1 MPHKGTVDSLRN
13 IVVESLA
20 ESLHKYAKV
29 YLSQRFIIH
38 SPKNVFCFFCGHL
51 NHTIASFQ
59 ICAKWI
65 RQKKKAVSGRNQSR
79 QVKDIQNKLEDCLKL
94 FSEIGVCICHSSS
107 LLEDRFQVVSEY
119 PLGLVLKY
127 NVYDKNCSTSC

>member
-13 IVVESLA
+13 IVVEFLA

-29 YLSQRFIIH
+29 NLSHRFIIH
-38 SPKNVFCFFCGHL
+38 SPKNVLYFFCGHL
-51 NHTIASFQ
+51 NYTIASFQ

-65 RQKKKAVSGRNQSR
+65 RQKKKAVSGKNQSR
-79 QVKDIQNKLEDCLKL
+79 RVKDIQNKLEDCLKL

-107 LLEDRFQVVSEY
+107 LLEDRFQVVLAY
-119 PLGLVLKY
+119 LLGLGLEY
-127 NVYDKNCSTSC
+127 NKTKIVV

>member
-13 IVVESLA
+13 IVVEFLA

-29 YLSQRFIIH
+29 NLSHRFIIH
-38 SPKNVFCFFCGHL
+38 SPKNVYSDHFFCGHL
-51 NHTIASFQ
+51 NYTIASFQ

-65 RQKKKAVSGRNQSR
+65 RQKKKAVSGRNQSKR
-79 QVKDIQNKLEDCLKL
+79 FKDIQNKLEDCLKL

-107 LLEDRFQVVSEY
+107 LLEDRFQVVLAY
-119 PLGLVLKY
+119 LLGFRIQ
-127 NVYDKNCSTSC
+127 

>member
-38 SPKNVFCFFCGHL
+38 SPKYDRWICFFCGHL

-107 LLEDRFQVVSEY
+107 LLEDRFQVVSAY

-127 NVYDKNCSTSC
+127 NKSMTKIVV

>member
-13 IVVESLA
+13 IVVEFLA

-29 YLSQRFIIH
+29 NLSHRFMIH
-38 SPKNVFCFFCGHL
+38 SPKNVWFYFFCSHL
-51 NHTIASFQ
+51 NYTIASFQ

-65 RQKKKAVSGRNQSR
+65 RQKKKAVSGKNQSR
-79 QVKDIQNKLEDCLKL
+79 RVKDIQNKLEDCLKL

-107 LLEDRFQVVSEY
+107 LLEDRFQVVSAY

-127 NVYDKNCSTSC
+127 NVNLWQKL

>member
-29 YLSQRFIIH
+29 NLSHRFIIH
-38 SPKNVFCFFCGHL
+38 SPKNVLFFFCGHL
-51 NHTIASFQ
+51 NYTIASFQ

-107 LLEDRFQVVSEY
+107 LLEDRFQVVSAY

-127 NVYDKNCSTSC
+127 NV

>member
-13 IVVESLA
+13 IVVEFLA

-29 YLSQRFIIH
+29 NSSHRLVIH
-38 SPKNVFCFFCGHL
+38 SPENVLTHFFCGNL
-51 NHTIASFQ
+51 NYTIASFQ

-65 RQKKKAVSGRNQSR
+65 RQKKKAVSGKNQSR
-79 QVKDIQNKLEDCLKL
+79 RVKDIQNKLEDCLKL

-107 LLEDRFQVVSEY
+107 LLEDRFQVVSAY

-127 NVYDKNCSTSC
+127 DVL